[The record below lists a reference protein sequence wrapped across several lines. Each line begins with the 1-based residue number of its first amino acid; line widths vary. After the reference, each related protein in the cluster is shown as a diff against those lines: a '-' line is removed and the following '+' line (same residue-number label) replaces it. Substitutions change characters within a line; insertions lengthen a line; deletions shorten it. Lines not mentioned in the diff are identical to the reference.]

1 MPTTRIVITR
11 DGKVFIEGIN
21 YVGEQCLK
29 DLEKI
34 LSALKSVGINVSI
47 ENIQLKPEARAVQ
60 GQRVASYG

>member
-1 MPTTRIVITR
+1 MPTTRIVVTK
-11 DGKVFIEGIN
+11 DGRVYIEGIN

-47 ENIQLKPEARAVQ
+47 ESIQLKPEARAVQ
-60 GQRVASYG
+60 AQRAASHG

>member
-34 LSALKSVGINVSI
+34 LSELKSMGINVSI
-47 ENIQLKPEARAVQ
+47 ENIQLKHEARQA
-60 GQRVASYG
+60 QRAAFYG

>member
-21 YVGEQCLK
+21 YIGDQCLK

-34 LSALKSVGINVSI
+34 LIALKSMGLNISI
-47 ENIQLKPEARAVQ
+47 ENTQLKPEARQ
-60 GQRVASYG
+60 GQRVTSHG